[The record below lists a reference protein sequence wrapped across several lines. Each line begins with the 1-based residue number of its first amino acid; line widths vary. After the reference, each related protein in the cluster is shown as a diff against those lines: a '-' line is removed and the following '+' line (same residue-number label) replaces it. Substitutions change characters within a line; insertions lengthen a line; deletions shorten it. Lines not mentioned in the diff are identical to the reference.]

1 MNATYLKMVGR
12 QRKRRNVA
20 ERLRKPVGGT
30 VAGGV
35 GPVGG
40 QLAAVFGLLSGSLPV
55 KRKDVDSGCL
65 MR

>member
-12 QRKRRNVA
+12 QQEEQVA
-20 ERLRKPVGGT
+20 ERLRKPESGT

-35 GPVGG
+35 GPVSGH
-40 QLAAVFGLLSGSLPV
+40 LVAVFGLLLGGLPV

-65 MR
+65 

>member
-1 MNATYLKMVGR
+1 MNATYLKMVGG

-20 ERLRKPVGGT
+20 ERLRKPESDT
-30 VAGGV
+30 VASGV
-35 GPVGG
+35 GPTSG
-40 QLAAVFGLLSGSLPV
+40 QLAAVFELLSGSLPV

>member
-20 ERLRKPVGGT
+20 ERLRKPVSGT

-55 KRKDVDSGCL
+55 RRKDVDSGCL